1 MESKTIVPETE
12 DRVSL
17 PAIFLAYLEVGLT
30 AFGFSI
36 LQKLRALVEKNHWL
50 SEEEMEEGLSLVQL
64 YPGPIMVDFTA
75 YVGYKLRGVP
85 GAILA
90 ALGFVTPSFFL
101 MLALSAAY
109 FAGGTLSWVR
119 MVFSGLEALVVGV
132 MIQITLDF
140 GSRALKGRAEAA
152 IALVAFSAMLFK
164 INAVAIVLAALI
176 LGALFLDPAIRSVP
190 PSQTNRRPTSR
201 KTWLSIAVVAAAV
214 MAVAVFSWNLHSN
227 VGKMGLSLFKIGSV
241 AFGNGTTITPLIQ
254 ADVVDTYHWLTM
266 NQFADGIALGQVTP
280 GPFLITA
287 AFIGY
292 KLGGIGAALLATFA
306 IFAPSFA
313 MTLLFTEVF
322 FHLRSLSRVRGALA
336 GVLAAFV
343 GLLVTVVLQLSM
355 VGINSSIT
363 FVMAGSAFIAVRY
376 FKVDVLWVFFGG
388 TVLWG
393 CLSVLGLT

>member
-1 MESKTIVPETE
+1 MESKTIIPETE

-36 LQKLRALVEKNHWL
+36 LQKLRALVEKNRWL

-90 ALGFVTPSFFL
+90 TLGFVTPSFFL

-109 FAGGTLSWVR
+109 FAGETLPWVR
-119 MVFSGLEALVVGV
+119 VLFSGLEALVVGV
-132 MIQITLDF
+132 MVHVTLDF
-140 GSRALKGRAEAA
+140 GGRALKGRGEAA
-152 IALVAFSAMLFK
+152 IALVAFSAMLLK
-164 INAVAIVLAALI
+164 INAVSIVLTALI
-176 LGALFLDPAIRSVP
+176 LGGLFLHPAIPSGSQ
-190 PSQTNRRPTSR
+190 SQTNRQPTSG
-201 KTWLSIAVVAAAV
+201 KMWLSIAGVAVVV
-214 MAVAVFSWNLHSN
+214 VAVAVFSWSLHSD
-227 VGKMGLSLFKIGSV
+227 VGKMGLSFFKIGSV
-241 AFGNGTTITPLIQ
+241 AFGSGTTITPLVQ
-254 ADVVDTYHWLTM
+254 ADVVDAYHWLTM

-313 MTLLFTEVF
+313 MTLILTEVF
-322 FHLRSLSRVRGALA
+322 FRLRSLSRVRCALS

-343 GLLVTVVLQLSM
+343 GLLAVVVLQLGT
-355 VGINSSIT
+355 VGITSAIT
-363 FVMAGSAFIAVRY
+363 FIMAGSVFIAVRY
-376 FKVDVLWVFFGG
+376 FKLDVLWVFIGG

-393 CLSVLGLT
+393 CLSILGLI